1 MFRKF
6 AVALLATV
14 FLSILAL
21 AVFQAMLQRQS
32 ITRAEQGN
40 SSAQFNLGVKAD
52 GQGVLLNSAEAIRLS
67 MLTAEQGDKVAQNN
81 LGAMYAL
88 GAGVPQSY
96 TKAYVWLS
104 VSVEQGFPKA
114 NVNRDMV
121 AAYLTAPELSN
132 AQALTTRCIE
142 SNYKDCD

>member
-1 MFRKF
+1 MFRKS

-14 FLSILAL
+14 LLSILAL
-21 AVFQAMLQRQS
+21 AVFQAVLERLS

-40 SSAQFNLGVKAD
+40 SSAQFNLGVKAN
-52 GQGVLLNSAEAIRLS
+52 GQGVLLNSAEAVRLA
-67 MLTAEQGDKVAQNN
+67 MLAAEQGDKVAQNN

-104 VSVEQGFPKA
+104 VSVAQGFPKA

-132 AQALTTRCIE
+132 AQSLASRCFE
-142 SNYKDCD
+142 SKFKDCD